1 MLDKHIEGHETSL
14 TRRLSNRPSQA
25 QMEPCTIGGLH
36 SSPAQAALRCLRGRA
51 KIASAVHG
59 ITTSAARRRPGH
71 LGHWLPGE
79 QPTTNLHH
87 TNQPVHDSRLSLGK
101 GMKVRDHWPI
111 MFVPET
117 NQMPHIPS
125 CLTAPCTQNRR
136 SRNAMHIR
144 WKHCLGPETRAWP
157 TYSRPHRALLA
168 GQICTPRL
176 FLKPASGEG

>member
-1 MLDKHIEGHETSL
+1 
-14 TRRLSNRPSQA
+14 
-25 QMEPCTIGGLH
+25 MEPCTIGGLH

-125 CLTAPCTQNRR
+125 CLTAPYGALHAKPQVPECHAYSMETLPWA
-136 SRNAMHIR
+136 RNQSLAYIFTATPCPFGRADLHTTTFLETCIR
-144 WKHCLGPETRAWP
+144 
-157 TYSRPHRALLA
+157 
-168 GQICTPRL
+168 
-176 FLKPASGEG
+176 